1 MADNV
6 YAIQRAQEIF
16 KTALG
21 SNELNKW
28 QSALRKIARL
38 TGDKALVMLL
48 EDPKVSLDDKA
59 KELSERLGETDPQLI
74 KLLSE
79 LIVKGRLAAV
89 DDIYEEYQRLV
100 DNHRGIEGT
109 EIAEVTTAIP
119 LDDKDS
125 LNIAK
130 RLTTI
135 IGKPVVLKLKVDPD
149 LIGGIV
155 IKIGDKL
162 IDGSIRSKLD
172 TLKREIG
179 KAVK

>member
-1 MADNV
+1 LSAFV
-6 YAIQRAQEIF
+6 YDPTINA
-16 KTALG
+16 
-21 SNELNKW
+21 S
-28 QSALRKIARL
+28 RL
-38 TGDKALVMLL
+38 SDFFYCYLYL
-48 EDPKVSLDDKA
+48 
-59 KELSERLGETDPQLI
+59 
-74 KLLSE
+74 
-79 LIVKGRLAAV
+79 
-89 DDIYEEYQRLV
+89 
-100 DNHRGIEGT
+100 
-109 EIAEVTTAIP
+109 
-119 LDDKDS
+119 